1 MARIISPPAAYRLV
15 RRYST
20 QRGAKARIC
29 RAPAGAAKLVAM
41 IDPLPFATYCCVMWI
56 TPGPNNV
63 MLTASGANF
72 GLRRTLPH
80 MLGICAGFALQML
93 AVCAG
98 LGVIFRRWPQL
109 QDGLRWAGAVYLVY
123 LGWRLLRPAEAP
135 VGPAPRP
142 LSLLEA
148 AAFQFLNP
156 KAWVMNLTAAT
167 LFLPRELATLA
178 AAAYM
183 LLVGVLLPA
192 PCALVWALFGS
203 SLRSLL
209 ARRRGRLAFN
219 SAMALAL
226 GATAVMMLI

>member
-1 MARIISPPAAYRLV
+1 MLN
-15 RRYST
+15 
-20 QRGAKARIC
+20 
-29 RAPAGAAKLVAM
+29 
-41 IDPLPFATYCCVMWI
+41 PLPFATYSCVMWI

-72 GLRRTLPH
+72 GMRRTLPH

-98 LGVIFRRWPQL
+98 LGAIFHRWPHL
-109 QDGLRWAGAVYLVY
+109 QDGLRWVGAAYLAY
-123 LGWRLLRPAEAP
+123 LGWRLLRPAASAT
-135 VGPAPRP
+135 GHAPRP
-142 LSLLEA
+142 VTFLEA

-167 LFLPRELATLA
+167 LFLPRELTMLA

-183 LLVGVLLPA
+183 LLVGVVLPA
-192 PCALVWALFGS
+192 PCVLVWALFGS
-203 SLRSLL
+203 SLRSVL

>member
-1 MARIISPPAAYRLV
+1 
-15 RRYST
+15 
-20 QRGAKARIC
+20 
-29 RAPAGAAKLVAM
+29 M
-41 IDPLPFATYCCVMWI
+41 IDPLPFATYSFVMWI

-72 GLRRTLPH
+72 GFRRTLPH
-80 MLGICAGFALQML
+80 MLGICAGFALQMV

-98 LGVIFRRWPQL
+98 LGAIFSRWPRV
-109 QDGLRWAGAVYLVY
+109 QDGLRWVGAAYLVY
-123 LGWRLLRPAEAP
+123 LGWRLLRPANTDARH
-135 VGPAPRP
+135 APRP
-142 LSLLEA
+142 LTFLEA

-167 LFLPRELATLA
+167 LFLPRELPVAA

-183 LLVGVLLPA
+183 LGVGVAVPA
-192 PCALVWALFGS
+192 PCILLWALFGT
-203 SLRSLL
+203 SLRAVL

-226 GATAVMMLI
+226 GATAVMMVI

>member
-1 MARIISPPAAYRLV
+1 
-15 RRYST
+15 
-20 QRGAKARIC
+20 
-29 RAPAGAAKLVAM
+29 M
-41 IDPLPFATYCCVMWI
+41 IDPLPFATYSCVMWV

-98 LGVIFRRWPQL
+98 LGAIFHRWPHL
-109 QDGLRWAGAVYLVY
+109 QDALRWVGAAYLVY
-123 LGWRLLRPAEAP
+123 LGWRLLRPKEVAA
-135 VGPAPRP
+135 GHAPRP
-142 LSLLEA
+142 VTVLEA

-156 KAWVMNLTAAT
+156 KAWVMTLTAAT
-167 LFLPRELATLA
+167 LFLPRELPAAA

-183 LLVGVLLPA
+183 LVVGVLLPA
-192 PCALVWALFGS
+192 PCALLWALFGT

-226 GATAVMMLI
+226 AATAVMMVL